1 MTLDEL
7 LDFCQENGVSITIM
21 AVEPCNAVRIRLK
34 SGDLPNHNFETL
46 VQQDMCKT
54 AENKDEQF
62 RCVLYHLLACM
73 NGYRRSHLES
83 RE

>member
-21 AVEPCNAVRIRLK
+21 VDEPCNAVRVRLQ
-34 SGDLPNHNFETL
+34 SSDLLRFETL
-46 VQQDMCKT
+46 VPQDLCKA

-62 RCVLYHLLACM
+62 RCVLYHLLSGM
-73 NGYRRSHLES
+73 NTYRSIHPES